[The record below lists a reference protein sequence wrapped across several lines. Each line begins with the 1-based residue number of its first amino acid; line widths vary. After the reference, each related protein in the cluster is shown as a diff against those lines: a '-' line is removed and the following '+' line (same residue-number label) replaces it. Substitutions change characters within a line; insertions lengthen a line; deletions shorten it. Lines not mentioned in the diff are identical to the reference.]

1 MANGRVFGVLAAVG
15 VAALAAAVAWIAFSA
30 ETGEPAK
37 ASRPS
42 SGRRPAARVGD
53 PAGAADATGHA
64 ADAETGDPDGGGAG
78 GGVAVRPD
86 AGADAGVDGAGR
98 AQGVIGLE
106 TAPAKSPAPAS
117 GDPFAGDAPAD
128 DPRAAER
135 AASFARSGPSS
146 GTRSRRDVVSVPSE
160 HPHLVVRVVEADLI
174 DAEPAADTKDL
185 RRPIGGATVRLNL
198 DGAERVETTSP
209 DGTAQF
215 AFTSPVIADVVVEA
229 PRHALE
235 RRAAIPVSGAKRIT
249 LTVALRAAAMT
260 GGVVVGDG
268 GDGISGVAIRAY
280 RRAPWIAAIPYD
292 DDPPPIAETRSG
304 GHGVWRIDSLP
315 LDEPVVVVF
324 SGDDL
329 ADRVAEVPPLPDADS
344 WFRCDVRMARG
355 AVHRGTVID
364 ARGAPAAGR
373 MVYAVPG
380 TRERIDEWLPKH
392 LVERLTHDESAE
404 FWGLMEI
411 AAAASGG
418 RVSSPIRRAR
428 AGADGSFSIP
438 GIAAD
443 AQVVTIAF
451 PRRVAA
457 GRGAGSAPPTD
468 ERRGSAAGLRPVAT
482 LSSVQLRD
490 PTIAR
495 LAILGAEPRERIR
508 IAPSLPWERWS
519 AASVGPGTVPRQIA
533 LDGRAGYLFVDPEQ
547 HAPWDMI
554 FCLDER
560 DEATGDAGTLSV
572 SLFNGRVIT
581 GKVCDDR
588 GEPVGGVRVSGGG
601 RDTTTSADGTYT
613 IRHARAPMPGRPRW
627 DEVVEASLPGYVSE
641 RKVAGDDVANI
652 TLRRAARVRIKFELP
667 DGASPP
673 PWYRV
678 WIGTRNGAAQR
689 PAQTVPLSI
698 DDFLSGPVPEESRW
712 FQSRTWTGEL
722 NVLTN
727 PQHNLLVLVAPGFCV
742 HTYAIKAP
750 PGEETDLGTLVM
762 ARAGEMSGNVV
773 TEDGTPIANA
783 EVATW
788 AGFRPPWR
796 DALVTRVTRTD
807 GQGGFRLPLLTP
819 YGDPPLLVWAPG
831 FARTVTPSA
840 WDPARDPAGGGT
852 GVPPPE
858 RRFATLRRGSTV
870 GGFVKGARPD
880 APMVVQFVVGRSSLY
895 AEVGPD
901 GFFNAVVPE
910 VAQSAHLLDAITG
923 AEYAWTLHL
932 RQGEPIEFVRRD

>member
-1 MANGRVFGVLAAVG
+1 MTRNLAVGVLAAVG
-15 VAALAAAVAWIAFSA
+15 VAVLAAVVAWVAFSA
-30 ETGEPAK
+30 ESDEPA
-37 ASRPS
+37 SGSGPR

-53 PAGAADATGHA
+53 PSGAADATGHA
-64 ADAETGDPDGGGAG
+64 GDGETGEPDGAGADGAAPGG
-78 GGVAVRPD
+78 PD
-86 AGADAGVDGAGR
+86 AGADAAGR
-98 AQGVIGLE
+98 AQPVIGLE
-106 TAPAKSPAPAS
+106 TVTRKDAAPAA

-135 AASFARSGPSS
+135 AASFARPGPSS

-160 HPHLVVRVVEADLI
+160 HPMLVVRVVEADLM
-174 DAEPAADTKDL
+174 DAAPAAGTKDP
-185 RRPIGGATVRLNL
+185 RRPIGGATVRLRI
-198 DGAERVETTSP
+198 DGTEREGTTSA

-215 AFTSPVIADVVVEA
+215 AFTSPVTADVVVEA

-249 LTVALRAAAMT
+249 LTVAMRAAAMT
-260 GGVVVGDG
+260 GGVVEGDG
-268 GDGISGVAIRAY
+268 GAGISGVAVRAY
-280 RRAPWIAAIPYD
+280 RRAPWMAAIPYD
-292 DDPPPIAETRSG
+292 DDPPPIAETRSD

-324 SGDDL
+324 SGENL

-404 FWGLMEI
+404 FWALRQI
-411 AAAASGG
+411 ATAATGG

-438 GIAAD
+438 GIAAE

-451 PRRVAA
+451 PLRSAA
-457 GRGAGSAPPTD
+457 GRGTGSAPATA

-482 LSSVQLRD
+482 LASVQLRD

-495 LAILGAEPRERIR
+495 LAIHGAETREQVR
-508 IAPSLPWERWS
+508 IAPSLPWERWA
-519 AASVGPGTVPRQIA
+519 AASVGPGAAARQIA
-533 LDGRAGYLFVDPEQ
+533 LDGRVGYFFVDPDQ
-547 HAPWDMI
+547 HAPWNMI

-560 DEATGDAGTLSV
+560 AEATGDAGTFSV

-601 RDTTTSADGTYT
+601 RDTITSADGTYT
-613 IRHARAPMPGRPRW
+613 IRHARAPMPGQPRW

-652 TLRRAARVRIKFELP
+652 NLRRAARVRLKFELP
-667 DGASPP
+667 SGASPP

-678 WIGTRNGAAQR
+678 WIGTRNRSAQR
-689 PAQTVPLSI
+689 PAPTVPPSI
-698 DDFLSGPVPEESRW
+698 DEFLSGPVPEESRW

-722 NVLTN
+722 DVLTN

-742 HTYAIKAP
+742 HTYAITAP
-750 PGEETDLGTLVM
+750 PGEETDLGTLFM

-783 EVATW
+783 EVSTW
-788 AGFRPPWR
+788 AGFRPPWA
-796 DALVTRVTRTD
+796 DALVTRTTRTD

-840 WDPARDPAGGGT
+840 WDPVYDPAGGGA
-852 GVPPPE
+852 GVASPE
-858 RRFATLRRGSTV
+858 GRFATLRRGSTLN
-870 GGFVKGARPD
+870 GYVKGGAAGRQL
-880 APMVVQFVVGRSSLY
+880 VVRFVVGRTSMY

-901 GFFNAVVPE
+901 GLF
-910 VAQSAHLLDAITG
+910 SAAIPVGVEAACLLDAVTG
-923 AEYAWTLHL
+923 TQYQKQT
-932 RQGEPIEFVRRD
+932 RISRDQPIEFDGRD